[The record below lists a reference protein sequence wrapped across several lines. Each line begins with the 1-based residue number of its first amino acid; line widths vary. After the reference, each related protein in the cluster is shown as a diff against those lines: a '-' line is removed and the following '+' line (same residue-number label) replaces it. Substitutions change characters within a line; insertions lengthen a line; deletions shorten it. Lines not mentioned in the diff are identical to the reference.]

1 VAWADNHIK
10 DLLEGKVV
18 QFRPKGNSMAGR
30 IESGQLVT
38 VSPLTAGTLPQ
49 VGDAVLCKVS
59 GNQYVHLVT
68 AIDSKGRFQISNN
81 KGHVNGWTKAVYGI
95 VTKVEN

>member
-1 VAWADNHIK
+1 MGWADKHIS
-10 DLLEGKVV
+10 DLQEGKVV

-38 VSPLTAGTLPQ
+38 VSPLTGITPQ

-59 GNQYVHLVT
+59 GNQYVHLIK
-68 AIDSKGRFQISNN
+68 AIDSDGRYQIGNN
-81 KGHVNGWTKAVYGI
+81 KGHINGWTKAVYGV